1 MSGRRF
7 ITFGHKLPPMDAVSN
22 LPDWQQAR
30 PRWIETALRHAQA
43 LPASGWTVVDGTR
56 HLGSSPRR
64 VRLSG
69 RDYVVW
75 RTGAKLQV
83 APDACPHM
91 GASMSEGRLCEGELV
106 CPWHGLR
113 LGEAPHGSWAPL
125 PTFDDGVLLWVALD
139 PSAARAEGPRLP
151 QRPARFFDAVIRR
164 EARCEPE
171 DIIANRLDPWHGVH
185 FHPYSFGRL
194 RVVEQ
199 AEDFVVVRVV
209 YRVGGP
215 FGIEV
220 DARFDC
226 PDPATIVMT
235 ILRGEGAGSV
245 VETHAT
251 ALEPGRAAI
260 IEATLATSE
269 RRQFW
274 MAVRAMSRVLRP
286 LVRLAAQRLW
296 VDDAAYAERRY
307 ALRTGAVLGAEASS
321 TTAAGQAQESHPA
334 VTSGEDLFS
343 R

>member
-1 MSGRRF
+1 L
-7 ITFGHKLPPMDAVSN
+7 ITFGHKLPPMDSVSG

-30 PRWIETALRHAQA
+30 PRWIEAALRHAQA

-56 HLGSSPRR
+56 QLGASPRR
-64 VRLSG
+64 YRLQG

-75 RTGAKLQV
+75 RAHAGLQV

-91 GASMSEGRLCEGELV
+91 GASMAEGRSCRGELV

-113 LGEAPHGSWAPL
+113 LGAAPHGSWAPL

-139 PSAARAEGPRLP
+139 PAAPRSEKPHLP
-151 QRPARFFDAVIRR
+151 RRPSRFFDAVIRR
-164 EARCEPE
+164 EARCEPQ

-199 AEDFVVVRVV
+199 GEDFIVVRVV

-226 PDPATIVMT
+226 PDPDTIVMT

-251 ALEPGRAAI
+251 SIEMGRAAI

-269 RRQFW
+269 RSPFW
-274 MAVRAMSRVLRP
+274 TVTRGLSRVLRP
-286 LVRLAAQRLW
+286 FVRMAAQRLW

-307 ALRTGAVLGAEASS
+307 ALRTGAVQGFEASQ
-321 TTAAGQAQESHPA
+321 APDAGDEREARPA
-334 VTSGEDLFS
+334 GTPDEDALS